1 MTFASTSSLANFI
14 INRHI
19 SFGGDG
25 GFGFLS
31 DTKEVLLSIKE
42 EFQNPALV
50 SINFE
55 AWADIPQYGEMHTV
69 ISLGRDAEGIWTYE
83 ERTYESA
90 FQMGLI

>member
-1 MTFASTSSLANFI
+1 MTFASTLSLANFI
-14 INRHI
+14 INHHI

-31 DTKEVLLSIKE
+31 DTKEILLSIRE
-42 EFQNPALV
+42 EFQNPAIV

-55 AWADIPQYGEMHTV
+55 AWKSIPQYGELHTV
-69 ISLGRDAEGIWTYE
+69 ISLGRDAEGIWTYT

-90 FQMGLI
+90 YQMGII